1 MLPNCFSV
9 HSNMAPAAQVRR
21 SERNGGRQRCGQ
33 QRDEKQ
39 SVSRSPS
46 FLLFPC
52 DGCKAVDHVPALSVF
67 LIKIL
72 YLKAH
77 GREGGGKKKGGKL
90 LGKHFFL
97 CEGGGR
103 GHHTAW
109 HTQPIQF
116 LRMASCIDHP
126 WTLLESKKAKD
137 PKGRRAS
144 WPSFKQWGKGSFLRS
159 CGHVR
164 CN

>member
-21 SERNGGRQRCGQ
+21 SERNGGRQRCGE
-33 QRDEKQ
+33 QRDEKG

-52 DGCKAVDHVPALSVF
+52 DRCKAVDHAPALSVF

-77 GREGGGKKKGGKL
+77 RREGGEKKKVES
-90 LGKHFFL
+90 FSVNISL
-97 CEGGGR
+97 CERGR
-103 GHHTAW
+103 ERPSHSVTHSGNPVFKYGIMHWQSVDSESLKRPKIQKVGEPA
-109 HTQPIQF
+109 TQVPNERKRLF
-116 LRMASCIDHP
+116 SELLRTRQI
-126 WTLLESKKAKD
+126 
-137 PKGRRAS
+137 
-144 WPSFKQWGKGSFLRS
+144 
-159 CGHVR
+159 
-164 CN
+164 